1 MKKIV
6 LVNVIT
12 IVILV
17 AIGLVGFHYYSE
29 ATDYV
34 KTENAKV
41 DGEQIKIA
49 SPVSGN
55 LTSSDAKEGKTYD
68 KGDKIGEVAG
78 KGEDGQS
85 QEMDIKAPSKSTIV
99 KTSATEN
106 SLVQAGSPIAY
117 AYNFDD
123 LYVTANID
131 DTDVE
136 DVEKGQAVD
145 VYIDGQEASVKGKV
159 SQVGLATASSFSL
172 MPSSNSNGNYT
183 KVTQVVPVKITFDS
197 KPSTNVV
204 PGMNVEVRIHK
215 N

>member
-1 MKKIV
+1 MNKSLKFGGNKVMKKIV

-55 LTSSDAKEGKTYD
+55 LTSFDAKEGKTYD

-85 QEMDIKAPSKSTIV
+85 QEMDIKAPSKT
-99 KTSATEN
+99 
-106 SLVQAGSPIAY
+106 
-117 AYNFDD
+117 
-123 LYVTANID
+123 NID

-172 MPSSNSNGNYT
+172 MRSSNSNGNYT
-183 KVTQVVPVKITFDS
+183 KVTQVVPVKITFDF

>member
-12 IVILV
+12 IIVLVVIG
-17 AIGLVGFHYYSE
+17 IVGFHYYSE
-29 ATDYV
+29 ATNYV

-41 DGEQIKIA
+41 DGEQIKIS
-49 SPVSGN
+49 SPVSGE
-55 LTSSDAKEGKTYD
+55 LTQFDAEEGKKFD

-78 KGEDGQS
+78 KGEDGQP
-85 QEMDIKAPSKSTIV
+85 QKMDIEAPSKSTIV
-99 KTSATEN
+99 KTSGTEK

-131 DTDVE
+131 DKDVQ
-136 DVEKGQAVD
+136 DVEKGQTVD
-145 VYIDGQEASVKGKV
+145 IYIDGQEASVKGKV

-183 KVTQVVPVKITFDS
+183 KVTQVVPVKVAFDS

>member
-49 SPVSGN
+49 SPVSGKLN
-55 LTSSDAKEGKTYD
+55 SFDAEEGKSFGKD
-68 KGDKIGEVAG
+68 DKIGDVTG
-78 KGEDGQS
+78 KGENGDS
-85 QEMDIKAPSKSTIV
+85 QNMDIEAPQKSTIV
-99 KTSATEN
+99 KTSA
-106 SLVQAGSPIAY
+106 SKGDFVQAGSPIAY

-123 LYVTANID
+123 LYVTANVD
-131 DTDVE
+131 DEDVE

-145 VYIDGQEASVKGKV
+145 VDIDGQEASVKGKV